1 MDAVLADTSDTEQ
14 VSEVLVSL
22 LSSNLSGEELTIV
35 MDTVFSTEASV
46 EEMGAIVEN
55 LLSSD
60 LSSAELTAVF
70 TAAFDGDL
78 SDAETISLAEDVLS
92 QPVSTEELTAVITAI
107 FDEVVSD
114 EVLASTFTAVLE
126 QPLTQE
132 AFTAVVN
139 VLESDTISSDQV
151 SQVVDLVISQDG
163 GVSADQATELA
174 TSPKVLESIDGSQ
187 ATEVFDVIVVSEV
200 TAEDGLAISQALV
213 DAPTEVKEA
222 FEEELNIFEGVF
234 DIYVPTDSKINVG
247 VRRTFVAVAAIAT
260 TLTMT
265 SGAAPLSGGSS
276 GGSGGSPAGG
286 GGMPDNRKSSK
297 IKRRK
302 G

>member
-1 MDAVLADTSDTEQ
+1 M
-14 VSEVLVSL
+14 
-22 LSSNLSGEELTIV
+22 
-35 MDTVFSTEASV
+35 
-46 EEMGAIVEN
+46 
-55 LLSSD
+55 
-60 LSSAELTAVF
+60 
-70 TAAFDGDL
+70 
-78 SDAETISLAEDVLS
+78 
-92 QPVSTEELTAVITAI
+92 
-107 FDEVVSD
+107 
-114 EVLASTFTAVLE
+114 LASTFTAVLE

-132 AFTAVVN
+132 AFAAVVN

-234 DIYVPTDSKINVG
+234 DIYVPTDSGINVG
-247 VRRTFVAVAAIAT
+247 VRRTFVAVTAIAT
-260 TLTMT
+260 TLTT
-265 SGAAPLSGGSS
+265 TAGAAPLSGGSS

-286 GGMPDNRKSSK
+286 GGMPDNGKSSK
-297 IKRRK
+297 INRRK
-302 G
+302 GQPRRRIR